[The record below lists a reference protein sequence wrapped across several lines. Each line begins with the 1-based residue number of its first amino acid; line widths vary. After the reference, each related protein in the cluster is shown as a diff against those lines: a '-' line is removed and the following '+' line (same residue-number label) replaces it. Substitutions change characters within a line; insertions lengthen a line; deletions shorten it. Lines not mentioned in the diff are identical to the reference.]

1 MEWVLVASMFLGF
14 DAGSV
19 EFATEAECMAA
30 AAIIAEADPTL
41 EWIDRPGVLKGHI
54 RPVVRN
60 TIECVG
66 PEDPLGYE
74 GEYAPQPVGGPGS
87 DREAATGFGRV

>member
-1 MEWVLVASMFLGF
+1 MKWVLAVSMFLGF
-14 DAGSV
+14 DVVSV
-19 EFATEAECMAA
+19 EFATEAECMVA

-54 RPVVRN
+54 RPVIRD

-66 PEDPLGYE
+66 PEDPLSYE
-74 GEYAPQPVGGPGS
+74 GEYAPQTAGG
-87 DREAATGFGRV
+87 TG